1 MPVRILSLHVFPIKS
16 CAGIALDASV
26 IDTAGLAMDRRWL
39 LVDATGA
46 QMTQRAYPRM
56 ALIQPAF
63 VDTDLRLQAP
73 GHEPFDLSVEAGLDA
88 PHQEVT
94 VWRARIRAHPVGVL
108 ADAWFSA
115 VMGVPCA
122 LFRVAEPMH
131 RQPDPH
137 YVEPWVDTFGTGPG
151 QDHAFGFADGFPLL
165 VASQASLGE
174 LNEHLQAK
182 GHGPVSMDRFRP
194 NIVVDGLEP
203 FDEDHIAWIS
213 FNGITLGL
221 VKPCTRCSMPDV
233 DPRTGVAGTEPG
245 DTLATFRTF
254 DAGVLFGQNA
264 IVAAGAGGLL
274 AVGDEGEFE
283 YRF

>member
-94 VWRARIRAHPVGVL
+94 VWRV
-108 ADAWFSA
+108 
-115 VMGVPCA
+115 
-122 LFRVAEPMH
+122 
-131 RQPDPH
+131 Q
-137 YVEPWVDTFGTGPG
+137 TGL
-151 QDHAFGFADGFPLL
+151 DGKIERL
-165 VASQASLGE
+165 VAGR
-174 LNEHLQAK
+174 LQTK
-182 GHGPVSMDRFRP
+182 
-194 NIVVDGLEP
+194 I
-203 FDEDHIAWIS
+203 
-213 FNGITLGL
+213 GIHES
-221 VKPCTRCSMPDV
+221 R
-233 DPRTGVAGTEPG
+233 
-245 DTLATFRTF
+245 
-254 DAGVLFGQNA
+254 
-264 IVAAGAGGLL
+264 
-274 AVGDEGEFE
+274 
-283 YRF
+283 